1 MAVSL
6 PAVLDELEFVI
17 EPAAVISRTPGL
29 TCLGILKEEPEVS
42 GVPVGGG
49 AHIWHAVT
57 GWAPI
62 DRMELERWL
71 VDAPAGCHWL
81 ISERMLVGIDPLP
94 SRDDVTFFLWSPK
107 QLGEWL
113 GAAVLSGELS
123 LKLGVQPTSETLES
137 LAERSVKSELPPP
150 DAVALKPSFKLA
162 TWLADQGYE
171 QLPVRPVLMEGRMWR
186 VEGFLIGPEKS
197 RERNRW
203 TLLED
208 PFSGKVSRLDQVDS
222 LPFIPQLEKISPST
236 WLTMDSLKSE
246 LSGVCEERRHWRVSQ
261 PTSDGSVSGSI
272 LHWWRIESDSAEM
285 THSPVFMPGWQVNF
299 PNDGWLLVHGLTG
312 ETVVGVAAPN
322 LLN

>member
-6 PAVLDELEFVI
+6 PAVLDELKFVI
-17 EPAAVISRTPGL
+17 EPTAVISRTPGL
-29 TCLGILKEEPEVS
+29 TCLGALKEDSRVD
-42 GVPVGGG
+42 GVPVGEG

-81 ISERMLVGIDPLP
+81 ISERDLVGIDPLP
-94 SRDDVTFFLWSPK
+94 SRDGVTLFLWSPK

-113 GAAVLSGELS
+113 GAAVLSGELT
-123 LKLGVQPTSETLES
+123 LKLGVEPTSETIDA

-162 TWLADQGYE
+162 AWLADQGYE
-171 QLPVRPVLMEGRMWR
+171 QLPVRPILMEGRMWR
-186 VEGFLIGPEKS
+186 VEGFLIGPEKT

-222 LPFIPQLEKISPST
+222 LPFIPQLEKISPSS
-236 WLTMDSLKSE
+236 WMTMDSLKSE

-261 PTSDGSVSGSI
+261 STADGPVSGSI
-272 LHWWRIESDSAEM
+272 LHWWRIESDGAEM
-285 THSPVFMPGWQVNF
+285 TPSPVFLPGWQVKF
-299 PNDGWLLVHGLTG
+299 PNEGWLLVHGLTG
-312 ETVVGVAAPN
+312 ETVVGVAAPTF
-322 LLN
+322 